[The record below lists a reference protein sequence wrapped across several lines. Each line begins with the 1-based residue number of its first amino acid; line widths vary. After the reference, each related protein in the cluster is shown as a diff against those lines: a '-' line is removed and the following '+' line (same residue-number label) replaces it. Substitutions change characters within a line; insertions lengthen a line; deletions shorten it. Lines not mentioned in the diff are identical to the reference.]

1 MHATEIS
8 ISICRA
14 THCPV
19 IDSRSPCKSCPVSRA
34 QKLFFLTLCLFMSVL
49 HSPDHP
55 TANFHIKSATQITK
69 YFLAKTEPSLPAAK
83 EQL

>member
-1 MHATEIS
+1 
-8 ISICRA
+8 
-14 THCPV
+14 
-19 IDSRSPCKSCPVSRA
+19 
-34 QKLFFLTLCLFMSVL
+34 MSVL